1 MCLPFLAAAPA
12 ISALGVGA
20 TAATASVG
28 TTIALATAASAA
40 PGFFAS
46 LAIPALT
53 TGQSFIGSLLFS
65 GVSQLFSLVT
75 GSRNAQAQ
83 QNFANQRA
91 EAVRLAA
98 NAAFIADADLEGLG
112 LQQEA
117 ISATGLA
124 FKASIQRAKAVSTAR
139 TASGEAGVAGLSI
152 DALLRDFNASES
164 RFREGL
170 KDNLVISR
178 EQSKSRLK
186 GLAANAASRI
196 AAATP
201 QPVPMPSFLGAAL
214 RIAKDGFDNFGR
226 LTTAADGSRRPLNF

>member
-98 NAAFIADADLEGLG
+98 NAAFISPWLVRKVIPGAGG
-112 LQQEA
+112 
-117 ISATGLA
+117 
-124 FKASIQRAKAVSTAR
+124 FQRKDAKAQR
-139 TASGEAGVAGLSI
+139 
-152 DALLRDFNASES
+152 R
-164 RFREGL
+164 
-170 KDNLVISR
+170 
-178 EQSKSRLK
+178 K
-186 GLAANAASRI
+186 GR
-196 AAATP
+196 
-201 QPVPMPSFLGAAL
+201 
-214 RIAKDGFDNFGR
+214 
-226 LTTAADGSRRPLNF
+226 